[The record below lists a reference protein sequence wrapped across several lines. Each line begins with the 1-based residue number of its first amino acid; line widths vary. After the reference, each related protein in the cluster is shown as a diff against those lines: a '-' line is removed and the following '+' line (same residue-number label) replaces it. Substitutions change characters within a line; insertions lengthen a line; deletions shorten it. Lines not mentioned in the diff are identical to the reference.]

1 VIPRYDD
8 DPLQLP
14 GQPRQPEPG
23 ELEQVASEL
32 RG

>member
-14 GQPRQPEPG
+14 GKPMDVDQD
-23 ELEQVASEL
+23 ELAQIAAEI